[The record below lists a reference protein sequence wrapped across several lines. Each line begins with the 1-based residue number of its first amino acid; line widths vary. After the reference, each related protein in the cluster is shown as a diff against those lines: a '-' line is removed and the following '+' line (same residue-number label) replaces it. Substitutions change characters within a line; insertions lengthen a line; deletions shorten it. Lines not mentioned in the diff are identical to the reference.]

1 MKNKRKFK
9 ISGRLV
15 LNLLVA
21 GLCVWMIFYF
31 LYSEQGLYDL
41 VTSSQEINLFWI
53 FGALFCYG
61 ASVFSDVLVI
71 YLYIHDEY
79 KQFKI
84 RHSVRSVLLGLF
96 WSAITPSST
105 GGQPMQVYYM
115 SKHRVDVGY
124 SSSRLLNRFLVY
136 QIIMTIMTVIAVIL
150 KFSYFQENMDT
161 PILSTLVTIGF
172 ISQTFIT
179 SVFVFLAFSK
189 RLTAKATRGIAAIL
203 CKVKLVKDKER
214 LKKSLEV
221 QLSKFHVGNRMIFSK
236 PRLVLAAAGL
246 TVIQLITMFLVP
258 YCIYRSFGL
267 REASPFDMVCSQA
280 FVTLISGMI
289 PIPGASGAAEFSF
302 SALFALFFTPATI
315 KSATLIW
322 RIITYYLSIIVGAPF
337 AYMTKTTK
345 RNKLLDDLIAGEE
358 SFEEAGIIERQET
371 EEAKETEAEE
381 GKAKEEEKEEEEAE
395 EK

>member
-1 MKNKRKFK
+1 MKNKKFK
-9 ISGRLV
+9 ISGRLI

-41 VTSSQEINLFWI
+41 ITSSQQINFWWI
-53 FGALFCYG
+53 AAALLSYC
-61 ASVFSDVLVI
+61 ASVFADVLVI

-84 RHSVRSVLLGLF
+84 RHSARSVLLGLF
-96 WSAITPSST
+96 WSGITPSST

-115 SKHRVDVGY
+115 SKHKVDVGY

-136 QIIMTIMTVIAVIL
+136 QITMTVMTVIAVIL
-150 KFSYFQENMDT
+150 KFSYFQEHMDT

-179 SVFVFLAFSK
+179 LVFVFLAFSK
-189 RLTAKATRGIAAIL
+189 NLTAKATRGIASLL
-203 CKVKLVKDKER
+203 CKIRLIKDKDR
-214 LKKSLEV
+214 LKKSLET
-221 QLSKFHVGNRMIFSK
+221 QLAKFHSGNRMIFSK
-236 PRLVLAAAGL
+236 PKLVIMAVIL
-246 TVIQLITMFLVP
+246 TVIQLIAMFLVP

-267 REASPFDMVCSQA
+267 NQASPFEMVCSQA

-302 SALFALFFTPATI
+302 TALFALFFTPATI

-322 RIITYYLSIIVGAPF
+322 RIITYYLSILVGAPF
-337 AYMTKTTK
+337 AYMTKTTT
-345 RNKLLDDLIAGEE
+345 RNKLLDDLIAGED
-358 SFEEAGIIERQET
+358 SFDNLDSDDDETDREEN
-371 EEAKETEAEE
+371 
-381 GKAKEEEKEEEEAE
+381 KEEKSFTKE
-395 EK
+395 

>member
-1 MKNKRKFK
+1 MKNKKFK
-9 ISGRLV
+9 ISGRLI
-15 LNLLVA
+15 LNLFVA

-41 VTSSQEINLFWI
+41 ITSSQQINLWWI
-53 FGALFCYG
+53 AAALLSYCT
-61 ASVFSDVLVI
+61 SVFADVLVI

-84 RHSVRSVLLGLF
+84 RHSARSVLLGLF
-96 WSAITPSST
+96 WSGITPSST

-115 SKHRVDVGY
+115 SKHKVDVGY

-136 QIIMTIMTVIAVIL
+136 QITMTVMTVIAVIL
-150 KFSYFQENMDT
+150 KFSYFQEHMDT

-179 SVFVFLAFSK
+179 LVFVFLAFSK
-189 RLTAKATRGIAAIL
+189 NLTAKATRGIASLL
-203 CKVKLVKDKER
+203 CKIRLIKDKDR
-214 LKKSLEV
+214 LEKSLET
-221 QLSKFHVGNRMIFSK
+221 QLAKFHSGNRMIFSK
-236 PRLVLAAAGL
+236 PKLVIMAVVL
-246 TVIQLITMFLVP
+246 TVIQLIAMFLVP

-267 REASPFDMVCSQA
+267 NQASPFDMVCSQA

-302 SALFALFFTPATI
+302 TALFALFFTPATI

-322 RIITYYLSIIVGAPF
+322 RIITYYLSILVGAPF
-337 AYMTKTTK
+337 AYMTKTTT
-345 RNKLLDDLIAGEE
+345 RNKLLDDLIAGED
-358 SFEEAGIIERQET
+358 SFDNLDSDDDETDREENKEEKVTT
-371 EEAKETEAEE
+371 EE
-381 GKAKEEEKEEEEAE
+381 
-395 EK
+395 